1 MPFIDVILRSNNGN
15 AEHVNVVK
23 YSIAVSQHLCNLAP
37 HRVAEGEIIEIIV
50 STIYSGPC
58 SLNSRLKV
66 NTKSCSSTQRS
77 CAENPSETVG
87 FQVMII
93 YSVGSTCIYRSSQRS
108 TGFYITYKY

>member
-77 CAENPSETVG
+77 CAENPSET
-87 FQVMII
+87 
-93 YSVGSTCIYRSSQRS
+93 ST
-108 TGFYITYKY
+108 